1 MSYLELNL
9 DPFISL
15 WRKLDVSV
23 INPLNLLSYVES
35 SFTGGISFTYR
46 ADIPLFSEISTLRKL
61 TNSRINIRINP
72 DSEQFKKVADL
83 SPDVVTLINE
93 DNENNIIELPSKTIS
108 KIINS
113 ADKDKI
119 PIIPRIKPEIKQ
131 LKQAYKL
138 KCAEVELDT
147 TQLSKADHKQ
157 DYSQRM
163 EVLINCYKVANK
175 NNLRI
180 SFGGNLNKRLILAL
194 NRVMSP
200 EFYSVGR
207 YLLAHA
213 LIKGIDD
220 VLENTVDIIEK

>member
-15 WRKLDVSV
+15 WRKLDISV
-23 INPLNLLSYVES
+23 INPLNFLSYVDS

-72 DSEQFKKVADL
+72 DPEQFKKVADL
-83 SPDVVTLINE
+83 SPNVVTIINE
-93 DNENNIIELPSKTIS
+93 DNDNDIVELPSKTIG

-113 ADKDKI
+113 DNKGKI

-147 TQLSKADHKQ
+147 NQLSKADHEE
-157 DYSQRM
+157 DYSKRM
-163 EVLINCYKVANK
+163 EVLLNCYKIANK

-200 EFYSVGR
+200 EFFSVGN
-207 YLLAHA
+207 YLLAHS
-213 LIKGIDD
+213 LIKGIDN
-220 VLENTVDIIEK
+220 VLEDTVDIIE

>member
-15 WRKLDVSV
+15 WRKLDISV
-23 INPLNLLSYVES
+23 INPLNFLSYVDS

-72 DSEQFKKVADL
+72 DPEQFKKVADL
-83 SPDVVTLINE
+83 SPNVVTIINE
-93 DNENNIIELPSKTIS
+93 DNDNDIVELPSKTIG

-113 ADKDKI
+113 DNKGKI

-147 TQLSKADHKQ
+147 NQLSKADHEE
-157 DYSQRM
+157 DYSKRM
-163 EVLINCYKVANK
+163 EVLLNCYKIANK

-200 EFYSVGR
+200 EFYSVGN
-207 YLLAHA
+207 YLLAHS
-213 LIKGIDD
+213 LIKGIDN
-220 VLENTVDIIEK
+220 VLEDTVDIIE

>member
-15 WRKLDVSV
+15 WRKLDISV
-23 INPLNLLSYVES
+23 INPLNFLSYVDS

-72 DSEQFKKVADL
+72 DPEQFKKVADL
-83 SPDVVTLINE
+83 SPNVVTIINE
-93 DNENNIIELPSKTIS
+93 DNDNDIVELPSKTIG

-113 ADKDKI
+113 DNKGKI

-147 TQLSKADHKQ
+147 NQLSKADHEE
-157 DYSQRM
+157 DYSKRM
-163 EVLINCYKVANK
+163 EVLLNCYKIANK

-200 EFYSVGR
+200 EFYSVGN
-207 YLLAHA
+207 YLLAHS
-213 LIKGIDD
+213 LIKGIDN
-220 VLENTVDIIEK
+220 VLEDTVDIIEK

>member
-15 WRKLDVSV
+15 WRKLDISV
-23 INPLNLLSYVES
+23 INPLNFLSYVES

-72 DSEQFKKVADL
+72 DPEQFKKVADL
-83 SPDVVTLINE
+83 SPNVVTIINE
-93 DNENNIIELPSKTIS
+93 DNDNDIVELPSKTIG

-113 ADKDKI
+113 DNKGKI

-147 TQLSKADHKQ
+147 NQLSKADHEE
-157 DYSQRM
+157 DYSKRM
-163 EVLINCYKVANK
+163 EVLLNCYKIANK

-200 EFYSVGR
+200 EFYSVGN
-207 YLLAHA
+207 YLLAHS
-213 LIKGIDD
+213 LIKGIDN
-220 VLENTVDIIEK
+220 VLEDTVDIIE